1 MHHISIDAIREEKR
15 KHMEKKR
22 KLSLKLLL
30 MTIIMT
36 VSMLGSMVVA
46 FADYSTADDV
56 IRDYAPGGNKGQS
69 ALPGSLAGIVLT
81 AKPANGTIIEVVV
94 GSTTYYYDANNAQTI
109 IDAGNNLEKS
119 AAASANNQAAL
130 DEFTQV
136 TEGMGLQ
143 ADIKTAS
150 GMMSGFYGV
159 LRTLLGIIVVG
170 ASVGMTVYSGFDIC
184 YIAFPVFRNKCE
196 DAKASGGG
204 MMVSGK
210 KGSGGANK
218 LRFVSDD
225 VQDAVRASTTTQE
238 GTNPFVIYFKKRL
251 LSYLVLAILLFI
263 LLTGKITIFTD
274 IALRLVSGILKI
286 IQTV

>member
-1 MHHISIDAIREEKR
+1 
-15 KHMEKKR
+15 MEKKR

-196 DAKASGGG
+196 DMKQSGSKIGT
-204 MMVSGK
+204 K
-210 KGSGGANK
+210 TGSNGETK
-218 LRFVSDD
+218 LRFVTDEA
-225 VQDAVRASTTTQE
+225 QYAVNAAETTE
-238 GTNPFVIYFKKRL
+238 SGKNPFVIYFSKRI
-251 LSYLVLAILLFI
+251 LSYIILAILLFI
-263 LLTGKITIFTD
+263 LLTGRITVFTD
-274 IALRLVSGILKI
+274 LGVKLADGIVNLIAD
-286 IQTV
+286 QTSTS

>member
-1 MHHISIDAIREEKR
+1 
-15 KHMEKKR
+15 MEKKR

-46 FADYSTADDV
+46 FADYSSADDV
-56 IRDYAPGGNKGQS
+56 IRDYAPGGNKGQ
-69 ALPGSLAGIVLT
+69 ATLPGSLAGIVLT
-81 AKPANGTIIEVVV
+81 AKPASGTIIEVVV
-94 GSTTYYYDANNAQTI
+94 GSTTYYYDASNAQTI

-119 AAASANNQAAL
+119 AIASANNQAAL

-196 DAKASGGG
+196 DAKAGGGG

-210 KGSGGANK
+210 KGAGGENK

-225 VQDAVRASTTTQE
+225 AQDAVRASTTTQE
-238 GTNPFVIYFKKRL
+238 GANPFVIYFKKRL

-274 IALRLVSGILKI
+274 IALRLVSGILNI